1 MNPAPQTGTQSVIV
15 IRFPSLYAKG
25 LMAAGVIFLILGLL
39 FASPLAAGR
48 NVGLGLFISVL
59 SIAAIVGGNYWRQHL
74 HVVARMTPR
83 ELFLRRD
90 GTVRWDEIAAIEK
103 REVSMSY
110 GYKRG
115 GSTFVCIK
123 LRTPRPP
130 KQGLEGAMLKFKAAL
145 TGYDIIVGEAELSGG
160 ADWFIAECRKRMPQD
175 ASRP

>member
-1 MNPAPQTGTQSVIV
+1 VNPAPQTGTQSVIV

-25 LMAAGVIFLILGLL
+25 LMAAGVISLILGLM

-59 SIAAIVGGNYWRQHL
+59 SIA
-74 HVVARMTPR
+74 
-83 ELFLRRD
+83 
-90 GTVRWDEIAAIEK
+90 DEIAAIDK

-160 ADWFIAECRKRMPQD
+160 ADWFIAECCKRMPRD